1 MRIVTNEQLAKRNKQ
16 IAQYGFLASF
26 LVPVGGLLLLNQE
39 QANTS
44 STTSLLTG
52 FVLPLLILPVA
63 YLVMMFAIRLQNLWV
78 RQPRPEEVIAEGIKG
93 LSNKSVIYNYCF
105 FPARHLIFAPQGVF
119 AIITRFQDGAY
130 SVNGSKWISHK
141 SMMNRI
147 LTIFRMDG
155 MGDPFAEAQRAAD
168 HVKNILASIAPDVP
182 VQPLVV
188 CVDPRIQLDI
198 HDPTLP
204 VLHASAKMS
213 PSLKDYLRDVTKEKR
228 LSLTQEQI
236 EAFER
241 ANFA

>member
-16 IAQYGFLASF
+16 IAQYSFFASF
-26 LVPVGGLLLLNQE
+26 VVPVGGLLLLNQE
-39 QANTS
+39 RTDAS
-44 STTSLLTG
+44 STTSLLMG

-63 YLVMMFAIRLQNLWV
+63 YVIMMFAIRLSNLWV
-78 RQPRPEEVIAEGIKG
+78 RQPRPEVVIPESIKG

-119 AIITRFQDGAY
+119 AIITRFQDGSY

-141 SMMNRI
+141 SALNRA

-155 MGDPFAEAQRAAD
+155 IGDPFGDAQKAAD
-168 HVKNILASIAPDVP
+168 HVKDILSSIAPDVP

-188 CVDPRIQLDI
+188 FVDPRVQLDI
-198 HDPTLP
+198 HDPALP
-204 VLHASAKMS
+204 VVHANPKMTF
-213 PSLKDYLRDVTKEKR
+213 SLKDYLRDVAKEKR
-228 LSLTQEQI
+228 LTLTQEQI